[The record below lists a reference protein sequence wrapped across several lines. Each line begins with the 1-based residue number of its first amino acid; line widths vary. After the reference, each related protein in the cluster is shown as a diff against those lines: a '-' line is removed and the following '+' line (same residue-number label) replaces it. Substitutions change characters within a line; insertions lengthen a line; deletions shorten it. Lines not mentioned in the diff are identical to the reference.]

1 MLLHQTPAGWF
12 RFGAITLQLTRPVT
26 HPCRA
31 GSLPAVCRSFR
42 RLLRGPSS
50 CLWPDISFSAD
61 ISLPPQ
67 VQRTS
72 NFLAWLRHHG
82 RRCRQLQ
89 LDMWN
94 GGLPPQALLAVR
106 QLGLQL
112 EDTLA
117 GGCGG
122 WVAGWLGGWVGV
134 MRTDG
139 AHCQHA
145 CPAVAFPRQCTSAVQ
160 CAAPSAAAAN
170 PPELPPLVPPTCLPA
185 ETLHCCE
192 FLRVRWGGRRL
203 VVGDWVASARALTC
217 LALRWGMRRRH

>member
-42 RLLRGPSS
+42 RLLRGPSA

-122 WVAGWLGGWVGV
+122 WVAGGLGGWVAGWV
-134 MRTDG
+134 LCAPPAPTVST
-139 AHCQHA
+139 HA
-145 CPAVAFPRQCTSAVQ
+145 RQLHFRASAPVQ
-160 CAAPSAAAAN
+160 CSVRPRAQQQR
-170 PPELPPLVPPTCLPA
+170 
-185 ETLHCCE
+185 TLLSCH
-192 FLRVRWGGRRL
+192 R
-203 VVGDWVASARALTC
+203 
-217 LALRWGMRRRH
+217 

>member
-1 MLLHQTPAGWF
+1 VLLHQTPAGWF

-42 RLLRGPSS
+42 RLLRGPSA

-122 WVAGWLGGWVGV
+122 WVAGWLGGCY
-134 MRTDG
+134 
-139 AHCQHA
+139 AH
-145 CPAVAFPRQCTSAVQ
+145 RRR
-160 CAAPSAAAAN
+160 
-170 PPELPPLVPPTCLPA
+170 PL
-185 ETLHCCE
+185 
-192 FLRVRWGGRRL
+192 
-203 VVGDWVASARALTC
+203 SARMPGSCISAPVHQCSALC
-217 LALRWGMRRRH
+217 GPERSSSEPS